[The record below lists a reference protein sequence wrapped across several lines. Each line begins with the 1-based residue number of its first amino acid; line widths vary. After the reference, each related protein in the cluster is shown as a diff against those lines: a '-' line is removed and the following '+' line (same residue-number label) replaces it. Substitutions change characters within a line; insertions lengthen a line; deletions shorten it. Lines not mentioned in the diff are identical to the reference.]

1 MLTSWVADCT
11 QHRKVSCQRSKK
23 SVPTRPLLAEFG
35 VNGSHTKRY
44 DVPYNYNDCK
54 PQDSVGEMSIILR
67 VVLRWKSIF
76 SGHVP
81 TQLPVPIRRR
91 VLGLTSMI
99 SKAFKIRGKRNRAM
113 VVQTN
118 GASCDR
124 DVFCIKCVVY

>member
-1 MLTSWVADCT
+1 MTQLSSQCT
-11 QHRKVSCQRSKK
+11 GRGQKGCVRKNVQS
-23 SVPTRPLLAEFG
+23 PG
-35 VNGSHTKRY
+35 Y

-81 TQLPVPIRRR
+81 THLPVPIRRR